1 MGTRPNSRRLR
12 TKTCFVRVLLNGFM
26 KELLIPRKYVMRH
39 GETLG
44 EECVLCPTH
53 THDSWPVRT
62 KLINDELYFRKGWR
76 EFAKHHSLE
85 FGDMLIFHHVK
96 NSEFEVDVVDKSGT
110 SKETLASRKE
120 LLMKDT
126 APIPTS
132 RQKKAILESAALT
145 AAEALVLSSEY
156 PSFIKT
162 MKAVYVQRT
171 GGYLHVPLDFVKE
184 HMKDYQ
190 GNVKIVLLD
199 KAWTVKAVRRPCETR
214 TIFGSG
220 GKIQKQ
226 KKCAIKLKSPYSE
239 ITLKSEELSN
249 KAEEEAKRIQSKS
262 KHPSVVIVMKRAYV
276 KNGYL
281 HVPFAFQKEMC
292 KKMSVNEVK
301 LLSLGEEWKMMMKY
315 VSEQYRIYKGWGRF
329 VKEKS
334 IEMIPSKYAMLHPE
348 ILGKE
353 CVLWPT
359 HTRDSWPVRTKR
371 IDNELCF
378 KKGWSKFAKH
388 HSLQFGDM
396 LIFRHVK
403 NSEFDVDVVDK
414 SGTSKET
421 LAFKKDVL
429 MKATAPVPTSGQKNG
444 ILHSPALTAAEAL
457 ISS

>member
-126 APIPTS
+126 APIPTNAG

-220 GKIQKQ
+220 WNDLARENSLQVRDVCVFQLIHTKYFTLKLTIFSHISGKIQKQ

-334 IEMIPSKYAMLHPE
+334 IEV
-348 ILGKE
+348 GDV
-353 CVLWPT
+353 CVLELLD
-359 HTRDSWPVRTKR
+359 RDEHVINIS
-371 IDNELCF
+371 IF
-378 KKGWSKFAKH
+378 KC
-388 HSLQFGDM
+388 
-396 LIFRHVK
+396 
-403 NSEFDVDVVDK
+403 NY
-414 SGTSKET
+414 
-421 LAFKKDVL
+421 
-429 MKATAPVPTSGQKNG
+429 
-444 ILHSPALTAAEAL
+444 
-457 ISS
+457 